1 MNLANLKKV
10 KGQDLDIMKKLFKQI
25 QGSKHSSPFKKPLD
39 RRTNKKY
46 FELVKEPM
54 GEEYLII
61 NLMKYREFK
70 YWSKDTAKFT
80 QCKDVID

>member
-25 QGSKHSSPFKKPLD
+25 QGSKHSAPFKKPLD

-54 GEEYLII
+54 GE
-61 NLMKYREFK
+61 
-70 YWSKDTAKFT
+70 
-80 QCKDVID
+80 